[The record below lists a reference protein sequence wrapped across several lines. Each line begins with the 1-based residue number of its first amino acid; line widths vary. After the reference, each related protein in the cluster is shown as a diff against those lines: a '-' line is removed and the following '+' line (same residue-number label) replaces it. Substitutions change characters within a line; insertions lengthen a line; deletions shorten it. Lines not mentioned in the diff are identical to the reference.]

1 MVEIYKGTNA
11 TVNLT
16 ISQWDPAPGMIT
28 ILYEVIDS
36 SGRILDSGS
45 NSQMSRQSGWNVGIA
60 NMEVDGD
67 YITVGIKRQGHS
79 MLGSATCILAL
90 NEKESGWSTSVFV
103 EISSSTYAPILSIDR
118 PESIEEGA
126 LVTADISCEAPWDMD
141 DDTSDDSG
149 SAIAEVIPLVEF
161 GSGDVV
167 WTLSVATILIGIAWL
182 GGIIGSRKAVT
193 PKKSTSTKSE
203 KKTVEIPVRDDP
215 IDDISLDEFDELDDL
230 LDEIQEQELPEEIV
244 EIVVEEPVVSKST
257 TDDASASGKLG
268 AMRREIA
275 TDDDVEDVE
284 DVEQKDLHSRMDRF
298 FSER

>member
-1 MVEIYKGTNA
+1 
-11 TVNLT
+11 
-16 ISQWDPAPGMIT
+16 
-28 ILYEVIDS
+28 
-36 SGRILDSGS
+36 
-45 NSQMSRQSGWNVGIA
+45 
-60 NMEVDGD
+60 
-67 YITVGIKRQGHS
+67 
-79 MLGSATCILAL
+79 
-90 NEKESGWSTSVFV
+90 
-103 EISSSTYAPILSIDR
+103 
-118 PESIEEGA
+118 
-126 LVTADISCEAPWDMD
+126 
-141 DDTSDDSG
+141 
-149 SAIAEVIPLVEF
+149 
-161 GSGDVV
+161 
-167 WTLSVATILIGIAWL
+167 VATILIGIAWL